1 MEYNNPARSR
11 ETLTKQLI
19 RASSVDNETQR
30 NVNRAVEKN
39 RSRPEKG
46 REGKSWSLPRPPA
59 AHLFIRL
66 RSNEL
71 SPCDTHVTRRFFKT
85 GREQQWS

>member
-46 REGKSWSLPRPPA
+46 REGKSWSVPPSA
-59 AHLFIRL
+59 ACCPFIYSLTLEWTFAVRHT
-66 RSNEL
+66 R
-71 SPCDTHVTRRFFKT
+71 DTPVF
-85 GREQQWS
+85 